1 MAQCSH
7 NMSEDTISVYKDLHS
22 DANNT
27 LDVLTVIVQSV
38 QRTLVITT
46 VFVTKGFAVKS
57 NLLLERNLTGTRLRH
72 E

>member
-27 LDVLTVIVQSV
+27 LDVLTVIVQSY
-38 QRTLVITT
+38 QTLVITI